1 MDLITTATEKLIFEF
16 ATALVEGE
24 YQRAHELLSDSARDK
39 WPPSLLRNSYQGMVG
54 YFEAPPSF
62 VAVEHVMND
71 WPDKKPTDIGWAYAS
86 IYSEDEGEGVTLV
99 VCAEKERYTIRE
111 IEWGRP

>member
-1 MDLITTATEKLIFEF
+1 
-16 ATALVEGE
+16 
-24 YQRAHELLSDSARDK
+24 
-39 WPPSLLRNSYQGMVG
+39 
-54 YFEAPPSF
+54 
-62 VAVEHVMND
+62 MND

-86 IYSEDEGEGVTLV
+86 IYSEEEGEGVTVV